1 VAARLFSFPN
11 PVNEIAARL
20 VAAGVVALSV
30 VELATGDRWLLIPLA
45 YGFVARALTGPTLSP
60 LGRLVTSV
68 VVPRLPV
75 EPRLVPGP
83 PKRFAQGIGATLT
96 TLALVAWLA
105 GALGLADVLV
115 GLLVVAATLESVF
128 GVCLGCKLFGV
139 LMRAGVIPERVCLE
153 CADISARARSAARP
167 RHP

>member
-30 VELATGDRWLLIPLA
+30 VELATGHRWLLIPLA

-153 CADISARARSAARP
+153 CADLSLRRTSTARS